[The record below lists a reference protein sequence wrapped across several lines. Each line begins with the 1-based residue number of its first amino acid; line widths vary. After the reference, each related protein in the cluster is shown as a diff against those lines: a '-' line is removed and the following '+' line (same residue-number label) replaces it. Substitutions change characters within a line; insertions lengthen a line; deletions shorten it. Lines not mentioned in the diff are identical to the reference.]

1 MAVFPAAISI
11 LLLVLSVSSPFVH
24 GKSAPTT
31 DCSAVILNMAKCLS
45 FVTIGSQVEKPDIE
59 CCSGLKTVLDSNA
72 ECLCEGLKNSASF
85 GVKLNV
91 TKASTLP
98 AACNLTAPPVT
109 ACGLSTNHP
118 ASAPAPVPA
127 TGTQPGTQSGSG
139 PASAPAPSP
148 SQGNH
153 GPSMI
158 PISSLSFVIS
168 GALVILFSFI

>member
-1 MAVFPAAISI
+1 MPVFPAAISI
-11 LLLVLSVSSPFVH
+11 LLLVLSVSSPSIH
-24 GKSAPTT
+24 GKLAPTT
-31 DCSAVILNMAKCLS
+31 DCSAKCLS
-45 FVTIGSQVEKPDIE
+45 FVTIGSQVDKPDME

-98 AACNLTAPPVT
+98 VACNLTAPPVT
-109 ACGLSTNHP
+109 ACGLSINPP

-127 TGTQPGTQSGSG
+127 AGTRSGTQSGLG

-148 SQGNH
+148 SQGNY
-153 GPSMI
+153 GSSVI
-158 PISSLSFVIS
+158 SISSLSFVIS
-168 GALVILFSFI
+168 GTLVILFSLI